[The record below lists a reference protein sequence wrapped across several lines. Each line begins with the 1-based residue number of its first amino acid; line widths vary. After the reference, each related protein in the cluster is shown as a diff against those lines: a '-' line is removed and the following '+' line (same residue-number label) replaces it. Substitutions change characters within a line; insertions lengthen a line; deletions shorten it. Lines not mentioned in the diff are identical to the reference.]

1 MCALIQT
8 RVSPSVSVP
17 GFSVRIFT
25 DFLHFPLEV
34 LLLFPPS
41 SMGREEHKDKL
52 GWISCVAVFVPKL
65 LLGSGIL
72 CVFITNQSMLTS
84 PTIPNFIFTLLTQK
98 KRKRSPFYSHFLF
111 NSGLSI
117 AFYWAEEPRKRK
129 SERNLSSLFSPSTP
143 AHLKSNFYP
152 WQLSISSQ
160 KNTGS
165 SWNYKHIRPQAKLS
179 LARQWQKLPVD
190 LSFMWCFFL
199 LFSLRLSKVI
209 ATRIQCWIL
218 IVVLELKWEFSL
230 MEQPSDHSWS
240 CSSGN
245 FKLSF
250 IPVY

>member
-98 KRKRSPFYSHFLF
+98 KGKGAHSIPIFCSTRVSPLLFIEQKSQGRENQREICHPYSH
-111 NSGLSI
+111 
-117 AFYWAEEPRKRK
+117 
-129 SERNLSSLFSPSTP
+129 
-143 AHLKSNFYP
+143 H
-152 WQLSISSQ
+152 QLQ
-160 KNTGS
+160 
-165 SWNYKHIRPQAKLS
+165 HI
-179 LARQWQKLPVD
+179 
-190 LSFMWCFFL
+190 
-199 LFSLRLSKVI
+199 
-209 ATRIQCWIL
+209 
-218 IVVLELKWEFSL
+218 
-230 MEQPSDHSWS
+230 
-240 CSSGN
+240 
-245 FKLSF
+245 
-250 IPVY
+250 